1 MKDEKLSTK
10 AAKIG
15 SIFQIMFYNIHNRY
29 QKSPLHKMNAA
40 EVYEK
45 FKGRKLMISFNKIGL
60 DIIKVT

>member
-1 MKDEKLSTK
+1 MKDKKSLTK

-15 SIFQIMFYNIHNRY
+15 SVFQIMFYNIHNRY
-29 QKSPLHKMNAA
+29 QRSPLHKINAA

-45 FKGRKLMISFNKIGL
+45 FKWRKLMISFNKIGL